1 MNFEIRIREER
12 ETEFEHVNGYGCR
25 VRDFLLMLK
34 AEQEKF
40 RFDMDIM
47 SRFYPQIE
55 ICMKQEET
63 EEATLEEAICC
74 VEAVYRIE
82 PKFGRKPEIRMPA
95 SFVINRLMV
104 LINFYSTKLYGYWK
118 CIRGEECG
126 ERMPECPDQC
136 RFRGWEDEYCNMLR
150 EAIRCVEVTGTGV
163 PEPPTIYLEDLR
175 CQADRR
181 IQYSESGEGNQEYR
195 N

>member
-1 MNFEIRIREER
+1 MEV
-12 ETEFEHVNGYGCR
+12 EHDIGYGCR

-34 AEQEKF
+34 AERENF
-40 RFDMDIM
+40 RFEMEIM

-63 EEATLEEAICC
+63 GEAALEEAICC
-74 VEAVYRIE
+74 VEAVYQGIE
-82 PKFGRKPEIRMPA
+82 PKVGRKPEIRMPA
-95 SFVINRLMV
+95 SFVRNRLMV
-104 LINFYSTKLYGYWK
+104 LINFYSTKRYGYWK
-118 CIRGEECG
+118 CSRGEECG

-163 PEPPTIYLEDLR
+163 PEPPTISSEDLR
-175 CQADRR
+175 
-181 IQYSESGEGNQEYR
+181 
-195 N
+195 